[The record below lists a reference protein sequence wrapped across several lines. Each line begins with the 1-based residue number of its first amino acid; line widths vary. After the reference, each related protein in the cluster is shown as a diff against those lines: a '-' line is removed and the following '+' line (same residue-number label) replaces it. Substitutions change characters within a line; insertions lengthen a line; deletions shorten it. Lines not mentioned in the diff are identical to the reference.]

1 MPRFQAKHIA
11 DLAPGSL
18 VEIKGRRY
26 LRAHSISRYDD
37 LVVDMET
44 GWLGP
49 WTNLVLEHE
58 MVVDVPRDAAGPT
71 DDLALARAQVAEC
84 WQTPETSSIE
94 MDTRLVEAFAAR
106 LAGWIGEAK
115 RYASNADFWRNKAA
129 RRG

>member
-1 MPRFQAKHIA
+1 MPRFQAKHIT
-11 DLAPGSL
+11 DMPPGSV

-37 LVVDMET
+37 LVVDLET

-58 MVVDVPRDAAGPT
+58 MVVDVPPAAA
-71 DDLALARAQVAEC
+71 DEDLALAREQVAQC
-84 WQTPETSSIE
+84 WQTPETSGIE
-94 MDTRLVEAFAAR
+94 MDTRLAEAFAKL

-115 RYASNADFWRNKAA
+115 RYASNADFWRAKT
-129 RRG
+129 RT